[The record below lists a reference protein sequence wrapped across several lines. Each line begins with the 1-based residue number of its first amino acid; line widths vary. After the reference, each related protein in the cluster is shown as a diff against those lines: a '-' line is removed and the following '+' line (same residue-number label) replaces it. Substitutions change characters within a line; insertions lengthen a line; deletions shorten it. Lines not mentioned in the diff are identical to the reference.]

1 MTLTVLEAACVSSF
15 NQFSLHICSLKKLPN
30 SMRLE
35 KFDSITRARATLKK
49 CVKAEAVSN
58 LPVESKQPWAKG
70 PKEGVGDKRTCR
82 SDLCNN
88 AAATLPGLS
97 SLSFCGL
104 PRSLRPRWRL
114 FSRTGLVLPQRKFR
128 CFCQATSYRL
138 ARSIRVAAYRL
149 LCLRYP

>member
-1 MTLTVLEAACVSSF
+1 MTSTVLEAARVSSF

-70 PKEGVGDKRTCR
+70 PKEGVHTAWNRRALGRKNSQDWVQESC
-82 SDLCNN
+82 
-88 AAATLPGLS
+88 
-97 SLSFCGL
+97 
-104 PRSLRPRWRL
+104 
-114 FSRTGLVLPQRKFR
+114 SRMK
-128 CFCQATSYRL
+128 
-138 ARSIRVAAYRL
+138 
-149 LCLRYP
+149 